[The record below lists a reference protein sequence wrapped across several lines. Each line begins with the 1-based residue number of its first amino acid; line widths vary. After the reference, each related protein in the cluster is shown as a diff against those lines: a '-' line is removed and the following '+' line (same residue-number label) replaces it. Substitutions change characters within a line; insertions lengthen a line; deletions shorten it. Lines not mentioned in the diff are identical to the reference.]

1 MVGNGLARESP
12 ANRAGQLKGGPQE
25 AGGNSS
31 GLLTEVIWEL
41 MHSSYI
47 KEAKATFR
55 TSVKVI
61 RERMELKERE
71 ISGEW
76 MTEERMQKSGDYSK
90 QLCSASLLTK
100 NPKPR
105 NLKLRN
111 PKALNYTLNPKRC
124 VCVCSAVVQRYLV
137 NSKLHG
143 IRMEIKSILA
153 YCSKFPEALC
163 RHLEC
168 MHSSYSSG
176 MCLVSLKSS

>member
-1 MVGNGLARESP
+1 
-12 ANRAGQLKGGPQE
+12 
-25 AGGNSS
+25 
-31 GLLTEVIWEL
+31 

-124 VCVCSAVVQRYLV
+124 VCVFSSCAAISCEQQATWHKDGDQVDPSL
-137 NSKLHG
+137 LF
-143 IRMEIKSILA
+143 EIPRSTVPA
-153 YCSKFPEALC
+153 S
-163 RHLEC
+163 
-168 MHSSYSSG
+168 
-176 MCLVSLKSS
+176 